1 MSDEIND
8 IIFSYL
14 AGENLSTED
23 RLKAEVWLRE
33 HGQEDDVKVIQNLF
47 ISGQLI
53 QKAHGVRGKERVL
66 QIEQEVTRLLYKR
79 KWKIHLYYSG
89 VAVGVAILLCVALVL
104 LRQVPMANDR
114 ILAQNIGQMKNTSK
128 VQLKLNSG
136 EIIELDKLQEQ
147 ALLKDSVLIKNESH
161 TLIHNSDS
169 VTSVNVQYNT
179 LTLPRGTEYNIVLA
193 DGTKVYLNAD
203 SEIRYPVTFVDN
215 KREVELKGEAYFV
228 VAKNEQQPFLVRVN
242 DQISV
247 RVLGTSFNVT
257 AYPDQKRIVTT
268 LEEGSVQV
276 EYGEKSV
283 NITPGEQA
291 VYDKKN
297 GYLKVKE
304 VDTQLYTSWKDG
316 YYKFSNATLEE
327 IMETLTLW
335 YDLNVF
341 YVNPEVKNLEFTGRL
356 KRYDDVKGLFK
367 KFEDTGLVQFCLKG
381 NNVVIN
387 KK

>member
-161 TLIHNSDS
+161 TLIYNSDS

>member
-1 MSDEIND
+1 M
-8 IIFSYL
+8 
-14 AGENLSTED
+14 
-23 RLKAEVWLRE
+23 
-33 HGQEDDVKVIQNLF
+33 
-47 ISGQLI
+47 
-53 QKAHGVRGKERVL
+53 
-66 QIEQEVTRLLYKR
+66 
-79 KWKIHLYYSG
+79 
-89 VAVGVAILLCVALVL
+89 
-104 LRQVPMANDR
+104 
-114 ILAQNIGQMKNTSK
+114 
-128 VQLKLNSG
+128 
-136 EIIELDKLQEQ
+136 
-147 ALLKDSVLIKNESH
+147 
-161 TLIHNSDS
+161 
-169 VTSVNVQYNT
+169 
-179 LTLPRGTEYNIVLA
+179 
-193 DGTKVYLNAD
+193 
-203 SEIRYPVTFVDN
+203 
-215 KREVELKGEAYFV
+215 
-228 VAKNEQQPFLVRVN
+228 
-242 DQISV
+242 
-247 RVLGTSFNVT
+247 T

>member
-1 MSDEIND
+1 M
-8 IIFSYL
+8 
-14 AGENLSTED
+14 
-23 RLKAEVWLRE
+23 
-33 HGQEDDVKVIQNLF
+33 
-47 ISGQLI
+47 
-53 QKAHGVRGKERVL
+53 
-66 QIEQEVTRLLYKR
+66 
-79 KWKIHLYYSG
+79 
-89 VAVGVAILLCVALVL
+89 
-104 LRQVPMANDR
+104 
-114 ILAQNIGQMKNTSK
+114 
-128 VQLKLNSG
+128 
-136 EIIELDKLQEQ
+136 DKLQEQ

-161 TLIHNSDS
+161 TLIYNSDS